1 MFPVRLSV
9 KPVVALTRETSVP
22 VADVLPQLSF
32 FDESKPM
39 ACTGRVRSSP
49 TPLSAADGEMIAN
62 AVIAAGQ
69 SPKETSIDLRKWNRV
84 PRGYEAVQN
93 RLLGRERDLPHDDV
107 VRPDIEAIFGHA
119 VEVKL

>member
-1 MFPVRLSV
+1 
-9 KPVVALTRETSVP
+9 
-22 VADVLPQLSF
+22 
-32 FDESKPM
+32 
-39 ACTGRVRSSP
+39 
-49 TPLSAADGEMIAN
+49 MIAN